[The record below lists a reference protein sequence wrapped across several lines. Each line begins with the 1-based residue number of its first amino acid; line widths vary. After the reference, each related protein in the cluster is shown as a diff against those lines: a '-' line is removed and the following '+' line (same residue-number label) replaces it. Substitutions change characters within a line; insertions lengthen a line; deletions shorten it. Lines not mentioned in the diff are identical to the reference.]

1 MGAIEEL
8 MYEAYE
14 LGIAEEVMKE
24 AAILK
29 DSPKYRYS
37 PLSKIY
43 EDAFNNVIKRNN
55 EKKKTM

>member
-14 LGIAEEVMKE
+14 LGLQEEVIKE
-24 AAILK
+24 AGKLK
-29 DSPKYRYS
+29 DRPKYRYS
-37 PLSKIY
+37 PLVNIY
-43 EDAFNNVIKRNN
+43 EDAFNNIINKEN

>member
-14 LGIAEEVMKE
+14 LGLEKEVMKE

-37 PLSKIY
+37 PLAKIY
-43 EDAFNNVIKRNN
+43 EDAFNNIINKEN
-55 EKKKTM
+55 EKKENM

>member
-14 LGIAEEVMKE
+14 LGLQEEVIKE
-24 AAILK
+24 AGKLK

-37 PLSKIY
+37 PLVNIY
-43 EDAFNNVIKRNN
+43 EDAFNNIIIKKN
-55 EKKKTM
+55 EKKESM

>member
-14 LGIAEEVMKE
+14 LGLQKEVIKE
-24 AAILK
+24 AGKLK

-37 PLSKIY
+37 PLANIY
-43 EDAFNNVIKRNN
+43 EDAFSNIINKDN
-55 EKKKTM
+55 EKKESM

>member
-14 LGIAEEVMKE
+14 LGLEKEVMIE

-29 DSPKYRYS
+29 DSPMYRYS
-37 PLSKIY
+37 PLSNIY
-43 EDAFNNVIKRNN
+43 EDAFNNVIIKKN
-55 EKKKTM
+55 EKKESM